1 MMNSSD
7 RRGLLLCVGVLALS
21 AILGGVYG
29 PKVRANTGQP
39 DDFSDSL
46 RNFTKV
52 LDVVQQ
58 NYANPVDVER
68 AVYAGAVPGMLRVL
82 DPHSNFFDPTIYASV
97 REEERGRY
105 FGVGMS
111 IWVTRDGRVAVIDP
125 YVDGPAFE
133 AGLRAGDRLL
143 EVDGKSTDGL
153 TVSDVADLLRG
164 PRATFAAISAT
175 REGYPSPMT
184 FHVRRGEIPRH
195 SVDLAFLLKPGIGY
209 IKLSGFNETTDAEI
223 STALKELDATR
234 LDGLI
239 LDMRGNPGGLLN
251 AAIAVGDAFLDKN
264 QLIVSYH
271 GRSAP
276 ERRFYAIRG
285 NQGITVPLVLVVN
298 NNSASAT
305 EIVTGAIQ
313 DHDRGVVVGTTTFG
327 KGLVQTVSPLSEGS
341 GLALTVARYYTPSGR
356 LIQRDYKSISLYEY
370 HYERKVPQHPTE
382 IRQTDSGRQVTG
394 GGGIAP
400 DLLVQEPK
408 LTSFQTTMYRN
419 DVFYPSESRMFLSND
434 SSFAGYPEK
443 GVGGFTR
450 FYMSGKP
457 TVTKDFQVTDE
468 VMGKLREYL
477 DAHHVDV
484 SPAEVERNLPW
495 VKAKIAQEM
504 LSYSFGSGEGLK
516 VLLKEDAQVM
526 AAVEALP
533 QAEALYKNAR
543 KILAERTKTL
553 QERR

>member
-1 MMNSSD
+1 MNSSD

-21 AILGGVYG
+21 GILGGVYG
-29 PKVRANTGQP
+29 PKVRANSDQV
-39 DDFSDSL
+39 DDFSNSL
-46 RNFTKV
+46 RTFTKV

-58 NYANPVDVER
+58 NYADPVDVEK
-68 AVYAGAVPGMLRVL
+68 AVYWGAVPGMLRVL
-82 DPHSNFFDPTIYASV
+82 DPHSNFFDPRTYASV

-105 FGVGMS
+105 YGVGMS
-111 IWVTRDGRVAVIDP
+111 IWVTRDGQVGVLDP

-133 AGLRAGDRLL
+133 AGLRAGDTLL

-153 TVSDVADLLRG
+153 TVSDVAELLRG
-164 PRATFAAISAT
+164 PKATFAAISVK
-175 REGYPSPMT
+175 REGYATPMS
-184 FHVRRGEIPRH
+184 FEVRRGEIPRH
-195 SVDLAFLLKPGIGY
+195 TVDLAFFLKPGIGY
-209 IKLSGFNETTDAEI
+209 IRLSGFNDTTGAEI
-223 STALKELDATR
+223 SKALKELDATK

-251 AAIAVGDAFLDKN
+251 AAIAVGDAFLDKD
-264 QLIVSYH
+264 QLIVSYR
-271 GRSAP
+271 GRSSP

-370 HYERKVPQHPTE
+370 HYERKVPEHPTE

-400 DLLVQEPK
+400 DLVVQEPK
-408 LTSFQTTMYRN
+408 LTSFQTLMYRYG
-419 DVFYPSESRMFLSND
+419 VFYPSEPRLFLPND
-434 SSFAGYPEK
+434 SSFAVFPDK

-450 FYMSGKP
+450 FYMGTKP
-457 TVTKDFQVTDE
+457 RVAKDFQVTDD
-468 VMGKLREYL
+468 VLGKLREYL
-477 DAHHVDV
+477 DAHHVDA
-484 SPAEVERNLPW
+484 SPAEIERNLPW
-495 VKAKIAQEM
+495 IKAKIAQEM

-516 VLLKEDAQVM
+516 VLLKEDTQVT

-543 KILAERTKTL
+543 KILAGRTKAV